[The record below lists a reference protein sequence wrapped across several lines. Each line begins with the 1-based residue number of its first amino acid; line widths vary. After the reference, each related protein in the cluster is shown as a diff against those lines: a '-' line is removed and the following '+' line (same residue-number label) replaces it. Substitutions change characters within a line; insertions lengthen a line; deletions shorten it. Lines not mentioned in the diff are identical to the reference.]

1 MLATSPLL
9 EYILYRAHVRP
20 TSGSWPFCLL
30 YMFEAAAAF
39 LSHQLR
45 WQALLPPASLFLL
58 FHIPL
63 SLSSLLLTFSI
74 ICVSLFCSSHFSFPL
89 SLSAAAHSV
98 FVSCPYIPSSASPPP
113 PPQPAL
119 SVCKM
124 IAAVELLPTPGALMK
139 AVLRWKQ
146 GERGTNC
153 TLCTEQRQRTC
164 LSMAG
169 LNHVEVF

>member
-1 MLATSPLL
+1 MCGRLQEVDLFACYTCSKLQL
-9 EYILYRAHVRP
+9 HSSRINFDDRL
-20 TSGSWPFCLL
+20 FCLL
-30 YMFEAAAAF
+30 PLCSSFF
-39 LSHQLR
+39 T
-45 WQALLPPASLFLL
+45 
-58 FHIPL
+58 FH

-169 LNHVEVF
+169 LNHVVLKHNLSKNSNK